1 MCFCKDISIVG
12 DGQKWNLIPQWVNG
26 GNISTKD
33 MKMRINLV
41 GLDAAPGVNPGFSR
55 CDVISQPSAPIVLGP
70 KQSLALPFS
79 ARQERLSLASR
90 GELPKSSIFGGE
102 RLTMTALLVD
112 KELLGFV
119 SIQKAFWGTLRI
131 PTRTL
136 ECSIASAPKAIAQ
149 MMSATKRTSAFPP
162 LFATRHFNVGIRR
175 ARKRGP
181 GLNPC
186 AASSLRRF
194 RTKVQQLH
202 IVLAAQGSPGR

>member
-1 MCFCKDISIVG
+1 MQRQELIRGSADVTSFL
-12 DGQKWNLIPQWVNG
+12 NLARQ
-26 GNISTKD
+26 SFLARSK
-33 MKMRINLV
+33 
-41 GLDAAPGVNPGFSR
+41 
-55 CDVISQPSAPIVLGP
+55 
-70 KQSLALPFS
+70 SLALPFS

-131 PTRTL
+131 PTLTL

-149 MMSATKRTSAFPP
+149 TMSATKRTSAFLP

-186 AASSLRRF
+186 AASSSRRF
-194 RTKVQQLH
+194 RTSTTTSYSS
-202 IVLAAQGSPGR
+202 GSPGKPRQVVRNFFS